1 MKTLLTIVLFI
12 SLGLC
17 ISCDLGLGIHEP
29 TELEKL
35 PPLTTSG
42 ENTFG
47 CLVNG
52 VAFVVTNTSQQV
64 AIFQQG
70 QLQFGA
76 SMDDGNLNESI
87 YMILGDPLTENE
99 IYYFTESRNNSEYQG
114 RDGSFICFYEFEDT
128 YEGSLTF
135 SRIDRTNFIISGTFE
150 FSTVTA
156 DCDTVK
162 ITDGR
167 FDMQYT
173 P

>member
-52 VAFVVTNTSQQV
+52 DAEVITNSLEMV
-64 AIFQQG
+64 AIYQG
-70 QLQFGA
+70 GGVQFG
-76 SMDDGNLNESI
+76 GGGI
-87 YMILGDPLTENE
+87 YMVVLDP
-99 IYYFTESRNNSEYQG
+99 FTMRIPYEFKGVGVGTSRARYKNKGQ
-114 RDGSFICFYEFEDT
+114 DGEFCFYEFEDT

-150 FSTVTA
+150 FSTVTE
-156 DCDTVK
+156 DCDTVH

-167 FDMQYT
+167 FDVQYT